1 MIDIL
6 RRLRISIRFIGNI
19 SIFAIALAL
28 MGGISHAGPTTYS
41 YDALGRLVSVTNPNS
56 TVTTYTYDAAGNR
69 TAVTTGTGGSP
80 PPPPPPPPPPANNAP
95 VCNNSTITIP
105 APSYVTVPYS
115 YQSST
120 FTALCSDADGNA
132 LTVTSPP
139 VPGGIP
145 TYGGNTY
152 TIPFTVTDGLGGN
165 GSATITIIRP

>member
-6 RRLRISIRFIGNI
+6 RRLRISFRFIGNM
-19 SIFAIALAL
+19 SIFAIVVAL

-69 TAVTTGTGGSP
+69 TAVTTGTGGGGGGGGGGT
-80 PPPPPPPPPPANNAP
+80 NHAP
-95 VCNNSTITIP
+95 VCSNSTITIP
-105 APSYVTVPYS
+105 APSYATVPYS

-120 FTALCSDADGNA
+120 FTALCSDADGNT
-132 LTVTSPP
+132 LTVTSPS
-139 VPGGIP
+139 VPGGIV